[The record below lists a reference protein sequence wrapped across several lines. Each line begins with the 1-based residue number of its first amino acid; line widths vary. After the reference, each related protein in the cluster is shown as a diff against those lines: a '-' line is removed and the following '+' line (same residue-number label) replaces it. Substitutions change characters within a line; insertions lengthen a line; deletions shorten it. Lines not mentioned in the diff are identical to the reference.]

1 MLDAIFVD
9 PIVEPSPK
17 VLGLVAEFD
26 LISLGLAAEPDPRS
40 VSLAENQIQYH
51 WVWLQS

>member
-1 MLDAIFVD
+1 VVLVD
-9 PIVEPSPK
+9 PIVEPSSK
-17 VLGLVAEFD
+17 L
-26 LISLGLAAEPDPRS
+26 LGLAAESDLIFLGLAAERDPRS